1 VGKLIERVE
10 PTFPRDAIADSG
22 FVRARLSVDGQGNV
36 TNVEILE
43 SRPTRQFDRAVRNAA
58 SNWKYQGTG
67 KPFTATT
74 EITFN
79 RQ

>member
-10 PTFPRDAIADSG
+10 PAFPRDASVDKG

-36 TNVEILE
+36 TNVEITE
-43 SRPTRQFDRAVRNAA
+43 SNPPRQFDRTVRNALGRWRYEA
-58 SNWKYQGTG
+58 TG
-67 KPFTATT
+67 RAFTANT